1 MTSPQE
7 FFEVPPTDDQIGL
20 LQFNSTALSKSDLI
34 SDKVLDGELEM
45 LPSSK
50 NNPIRQTGLRWFVLA
65 CGCCFLMGSY
75 FCYDIPATSGVTFND
90 PPYNLTQAQ
99 VNLMYTVYSVPNTV
113 LPLLGGI
120 FLDIIGIR

>member
-1 MTSPQE
+1 
-7 FFEVPPTDDQIGL
+7 
-20 LQFNSTALSKSDLI
+20 
-34 SDKVLDGELEM
+34 
-45 LPSSK
+45 
-50 NNPIRQTGLRWFVLA
+50 
-65 CGCCFLMGSY
+65 MGSY

-113 LPLLGGI
+113 VPLLGGI